1 VAGVKH
7 RGRIFK
13 SKAIAWLSNLAWF
26 SVAIVTLFKGSVLAG
41 ELYTEFPFDI
51 DAEAA
56 YVIYSHGLIVEGE
69 SETPVHPSWGTYDF
83 PAIKSALS
91 RAESYHVVAHHRP
104 ANTEVAAYVEQLENW
119 VRQLVEHGVSPQR
132 ITLIGFSRG
141 GEITARTASRL
152 KPLPINTVLLATC
165 WAHGVQDEPEIS
177 FSGRFLS
184 IYETSDVALSC
195 RKLATRSE
203 ALDEFEEIAIST
215 GEEHGAFFRP
225 RPEWVE
231 PLLNWLPNDT
241 LSQRTGNKE

>member
-1 VAGVKH
+1 L
-7 RGRIFK
+7 K
-13 SKAIAWLSNLAWF
+13 SKAIELLACQAWF
-26 SVAIVTLFKGSVLAG
+26 SGAIVTLISGSVYAG
-41 ELYTEFPFDI
+41 ELYTDFPSDI
-51 DAEAA
+51 DADAA

-69 SETPVHPSWGTYDF
+69 NETPVHPSWGTYEF
-83 PAIKSALS
+83 PAIKAALS
-91 RAESYHVVAHHRP
+91 RDASYHVVAHHRR
-104 ANTEVAAYVEQLENW
+104 ANTKVAAYVEQLEGW
-119 VRQLVEHGVSPQR
+119 VRRLVELGVSPQR
-132 ITLIGFSRG
+132 ITLVGFSRG

-165 WAHGVQDEPEIS
+165 WEHGVQDEPKIS

-195 RKLATRSE
+195 RKLATRSD

-215 GEEHGAFFRP
+215 GEQHGAFFRP

-241 LSQRTGNKE
+241 TSQRTGDKE